1 MATSTSPDTGP
12 RRRLRAPAR
21 RALVVEGG
29 LQVFARTGYTAASM
43 AEIADASGVTRA
55 VVYDHFGSK
64 KDLYVAVLGEQGAL
78 FLGHL
83 ESRIVAA
90 GSPRDRMRSTMD
102 AVLAFAEDHPTAWRL
117 LNVNTTHGDAEAE
130 AAWQQAWAER
140 SVRVVDLLTPDIAR
154 LGLTPEEVH
163 LDLVVQMLMGAL
175 AQSVHWWGGRAGV
188 SREAVL
194 DAGMALMWDGLGQLG
209 PLRRGRSGP

>member
-1 MATSTSPDTGP
+1 MATSTSPDAGP

-21 RALVVEGG
+21 RALVIEGG
-29 LQVFARTGYTAASM
+29 LRVFARTGYTAASM
-43 AEIADASGVTRA
+43 ADIADASGVTRA
-55 VVYDHFGSK
+55 VVYDHFASK

-83 ESRIVAA
+83 ETRIVSE
-90 GSPRDRMRSTMD
+90 GPPRERMRSTMD
-102 AVLAFAEDHPTAWRL
+102 AVLAFAEDHPMAWQL

-140 SVRVVDLLTPDIAR
+140 SARVVDLLTPDIER
-154 LGLTPEEVH
+154 LGLTPDAVH

-175 AQSVHWWGGRAGV
+175 TQSVHWWGSRAR
-188 SREAVL
+188 SPRAAVL

-209 PLRRGRSGP
+209 RP